1 MTPLALPYVLLVLAS
16 TGVFMVLV
24 DRLKVVVL
32 RRLGLV

>member
-1 MTPLALPYVLLVLAS
+1 VLLVLAS